1 MLHKTKWHT
10 SDHEQFLTFL
20 ILFSSHYS
28 DDLFLICT
36 FFIFLFKRFIPC
48 AKFSVLLICRLWHT
62 SLPPGGCW
70 SSERILLGHPPL
82 WFSVIFQSFWCSW
95 AHQSIPSLRIYL
107 IVDLTTCNDFAASLM
122 GLFWFFRQMI
132 ACFSGSDY
140 SWDFLLR

>member
-1 MLHKTKWHT
+1 MAHFGSWTIPYFPH
-10 SDHEQFLTFL
+10 SFLFPLFRYKL
-20 ILFSSHYS
+20 IFSSSVH
-28 DDLFLICT
+28 

-48 AKFSVLLICRLWHT
+48 AKFSVLLVCRLWHT
-62 SLPPGGCW
+62 SLPPGGYW